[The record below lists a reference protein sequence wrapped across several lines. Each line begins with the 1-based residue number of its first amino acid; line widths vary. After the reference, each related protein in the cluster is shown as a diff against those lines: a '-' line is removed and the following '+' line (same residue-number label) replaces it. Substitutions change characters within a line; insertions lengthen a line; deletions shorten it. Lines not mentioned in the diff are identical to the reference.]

1 MVQPTHHLIYYAEK
15 TAMTPYPTREGIEPV
30 INQVLAS
37 SQGEKKKLT
46 FEDVADQSFVRE
58 LDRSGFIESLYRK

>member
-1 MVQPTHHLIYYAEK
+1 
-15 TAMTPYPTREGIEPV
+15 MTPYPTREEIEPV